1 MTQRTR
7 DSSVDRDSTPTWKPT
22 GGLSRRASL
31 NGIASALDF
40 VARIAVQFLLNP
52 LLVSGLG
59 RYLYGAWRVLWQLS
73 GYLWATS
80 GRSAQALQMVIAN
93 HQHSS
98 DLEEKRRYVGSA
110 VIVWFL
116 FLPVLVGLGILGA
129 WFAPGLLNAPPRH
142 TGAIRATAALIAVD
156 AIALALLTIPRSVLQ
171 GQNLGYKRMGLSTI
185 LVAIGGGLM
194 ALAVVLDTGI
204 VGVAVAQVA
213 ITTLTGV
220 LFWRVARRHL
230 PWFGISKPSRATVRW
245 FLGLSGWFMGWK
257 YVFELMTA
265 ADVIVLGFF
274 GSVELVAVYSLT
286 KFIPDAL
293 IPLAAIFM
301 QGSGAGLGGLIGK
314 GQVERAAR
322 VRNEIMA
329 ITWLLVTVVGAT
341 FLLLDASFVSLWI
354 GPRFYAGPVPALL
367 ILLLVTQ
374 FIFIGNDARIIDLS
388 LDVRAKVQLG
398 AASAGVSVVLA
409 AIFVRRFDDPIVGVC
424 SGLMIGR
431 AMLTVAYPWLVG
443 RLLNH
448 PLIEQLRG
456 VVRPACTT
464 TLLFGGAL
472 VLGEHVRADSWISLA
487 SLGGATAA
495 SLVVV
500 ASVVGF
506 SANQRTVLIKRLRWV
521 TRIAGAQR

>member
-7 DSSVDRDSTPTWKPT
+7 DASVDHDSIPTWGAT
-22 GGLSRRASL
+22 GNLSRRASL
-31 NGIASALDF
+31 NGLASALDF
-40 VARIAVQFLLNP
+40 VARITVQFLLTP

-98 DLEEKRRYVGSA
+98 DPEEKRRYVGSA

-116 FLPVLVGLGILGA
+116 FLPVLVGVGVLGVWL
-129 WFAPGLLNAPPRH
+129 APGLLKAPPRH
-142 TGAIRATAALIAVD
+142 TGAIRATAALISVD

-171 GQNLGYKRMGLSTI
+171 GQNLGYKRMGLSTL
-185 LVAIGGGLM
+185 LVAFGGGLM
-194 ALAVVLDTGI
+194 ALAIVLDTGI
-204 VGVAVAQVA
+204 VGVAAAQVV
-213 ITTLTGV
+213 TTVLTGV
-220 LFWRVARRHL
+220 LFWRVAKRYV
-230 PWFGISKPSRATVRW
+230 PWFGISKPSRPTVRW

-293 IPLAAIFM
+293 IPLAAVFL

-314 GQVERAAR
+314 GHVERAAR

-354 GPRFYAGPVPALL
+354 GPKFYAGPVPALL

-374 FIFIGNDARIIDLS
+374 FIFIGIDARIIDLS
-388 LDVRAKVQLG
+388 LAVRAKVLLG
-398 AASAGVSVVLA
+398 VASAIISVALA
-409 AIFVRRFDDPIVGVC
+409 IIFLEWFDRPIVGVC
-424 SGLMIGR
+424 LGMMIGR
-431 AMLTVAYPWLVG
+431 ATLTLAYPWLVG
-443 RLLNH
+443 RFLH
-448 PLIEQLRG
+448 YPLIEQVRG
-456 VVRPACTT
+456 VVRPIVTSGC
-464 TLLFGGAL
+464 LFGAAL
-472 VLGEHVRADSWISLA
+472 VLGRHVDVNSWPALVLLTGGTATSVAVAAGFAGFTPNQRRSLLIRAWK
-487 SLGGATAA
+487 
-495 SLVVV
+495 
-500 ASVVGF
+500 VVG
-506 SANQRTVLIKRLRWV
+506 R
-521 TRIAGAQR
+521 